1 MRNRINVFK
10 RRHGKVEHQVGE
22 KTRTGSLLQRG
33 ALVDLR
39 TSTIL
44 AFGIY
49 KKKKM
54 SLVRSRIKNFT
65 EKGTVLEHR
74 VGAKLST

>member
-1 MRNRINVFK
+1 GMRNRINVFK

-54 SLVRSRIKNFT
+54 SMVRSRIKNFT
-65 EKGTVLEHR
+65 EKGTV
-74 VGAKLST
+74 

>member
-54 SLVRSRIKNFT
+54 SMVRSRIKNFT
-65 EKGTVLEHR
+65 EKGTV
-74 VGAKLST
+74 